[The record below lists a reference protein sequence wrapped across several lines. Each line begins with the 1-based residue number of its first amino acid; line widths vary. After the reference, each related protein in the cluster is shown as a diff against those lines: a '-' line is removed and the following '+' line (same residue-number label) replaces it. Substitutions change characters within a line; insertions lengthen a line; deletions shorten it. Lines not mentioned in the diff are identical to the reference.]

1 MFRLVNKR
9 LALNKE
15 LESLKQDFNQ
25 CSLPIEFVYRIV
37 VLCVDE
43 IMERGLN
50 HPFILRNPYSP
61 SVVAAM
67 LTLMADPER
76 RDFFS
81 LKCMRIDTV
90 AGVMLAVL
98 KNLREAIVPM
108 EIQDELTSA
117 TGGFTNSG
125 SSSPTTPSTR
135 LARSPS
141 SYSLNKINTINSLL
155 NHSHFPAV
163 NRALLME
170 LLNLSLAILNR
181 STFNRV
187 KPDMLASILGPHIF
201 ASQHATILQHTPQQA
216 YSFGWGVALVND
228 IKRCSKMFYVLL
240 GGYRREV
247 LGPDEWE
254 YDHPFA
260 STPSGYFTG
269 APLSAISSRG
279 QVNQWLGSTANVHG
293 TGRVSDD
300 DPYFSHHHRARMHLN
315 VPQVLVTADYESGGP
330 RGPLSR
336 YGMVRNVS
344 TTLSESIRA
353 QAAQEARQWNLD
365 QSGSG
370 SKGPAALEH
379 LRGHSTNWS
388 SRQQN
393 PSHRYYGGY
402 QGIPQQQQ
410 QQQQQQ
416 HQQHQQH
423 QQQQNQYRHSSG
435 VEHRQQELFQN
446 RFRKEPE
453 ESINELEHVFRRHNL
468 RQQQQP
474 ETERHSDDSGISSSH
489 DDDDDEPSDAF
500 SRQKNQ
506 KRQAIE
512 QMIREC
518 RGSGLNFAV
527 RDSESAEEPN
537 EYEHGSYGRR
547 RSD

>member
-1 MFRLVNKR
+1 MRH
-9 LALNKE
+9 LN
-15 LESLKQDFNQ
+15 
-25 CSLPIEFVYRIV
+25 
-37 VLCVDE
+37 
-43 IMERGLN
+43 N
-50 HPFILRNPYSP
+50 HIL
-61 SVVAAM
+61 
-67 LTLMADPER
+67 
-76 RDFFS
+76 
-81 LKCMRIDTV
+81 
-90 AGVMLAVL
+90 
-98 KNLREAIVPM
+98 
-108 EIQDELTSA
+108 A

-125 SSSPTTPSTR
+125 ASSPSTPSTR
-135 LARSPS
+135 LGRSS
-141 SYSLNKINTINSLL
+141 DSYSLNKINTINSLL
-155 NHSHFPAV
+155 NHSQFPAV

-279 QVNQWLGSTANVHG
+279 QVNQWLGSTATIYSNG
-293 TGRVSDD
+293 MCSTGRVSNDD
-300 DPYFSHHHRARMHLN
+300 DPYFSPQHRARMHSN
-315 VPQVLVTADYESGGP
+315 VPQVMVTAESESLHGGP

-336 YGMVRNVS
+336 YGMMRNVS

-353 QAAQEARQWNLD
+353 QAAQEAKHWNLD
-365 QSGSG
+365 QPGSG

-393 PSHRYYGGY
+393 PSHRYYGSY

-410 QQQQQQ
+410 QQQQ
-416 HQQHQQH
+416 H
-423 QQQQNQYRHSSG
+423 QQNQYRYSSG
-435 VEHRQQELFQN
+435 VEHRQQEPFQN
-446 RFRKEPE
+446 RFRREPE
-453 ESINELEHVFRRHNL
+453 ESVNELEHVFRRHNL
-468 RQQQQP
+468 HQPQQP
-474 ETERHSDDSGISSSH
+474 ETERHSGDSGISSCH
-489 DDDDDEPSDAF
+489 DDDDDDPSDGF
-500 SRQKNQ
+500 SREKEQ

-527 RDSESAEEPN
+527 RDSESAEAPN
-537 EYEHGSYGRR
+537 EYEQGLYGRR
-547 RSD
+547 R

>member
-9 LALNKE
+9 LAASKE

-37 VLCVDE
+37 VSCVDE

-76 RDFFS
+76 RHYFS

-108 EIQDELTSA
+108 EIQDELTSGKYFDA
-117 TGGFTNSG
+117 ISITRVGLPFKNISQIRYTGGFSNSG
-125 SSSPTTPSTR
+125 TSTPTTP
-135 LARSPS
+135 PS
-141 SYSLNKINTINSLL
+141 RPSRTSSSHSINKINTVNSLL
-155 NHSHFPAV
+155 NHSQFPAV

-181 STFNRV
+181 SSFNRV
-187 KPDMLASILGPHIF
+187 KPDMLATILGPHIF

-247 LGPDEWE
+247 LGPEEWE
-254 YDHPFA
+254 YDHA
-260 STPSGYFTG
+260 LSSATSVCFTC
-269 APLSAISSRG
+269 APQSAVSSRG
-279 QVNQWLGSTANVHG
+279 QVNQWLGSTSECG
-293 TGRVSDD
+293 S
-300 DPYFSHHHRARMHLN
+300 
-315 VPQVLVTADYESGGP
+315 P
-330 RGPLSR
+330 RGGLRDPHSR
-336 YGMVRNVS
+336 FGMVRIS

-353 QAAQEARQWNLD
+353 QAAQEARLWKLD

-379 LRGHSTNWS
+379 LRGHTSNWS
-388 SRQQN
+388 SRQR
-393 PSHRYYGGY
+393 PYRHYGGH
-402 QGIPQQQQ
+402 QGIT
-410 QQQQQQ
+410 
-416 HQQHQQH
+416 QQH
-423 QQQQNQYRHSSG
+423 QQQHRRYSSG
-435 VEHRQQELFQN
+435 VERRQDPIQN
-446 RFRKEPE
+446 RVRRNDPE
-453 ESINELEHVFRRHNL
+453 ESVNELEHVFRRHKL
-468 RQQQQP
+468 HQQDKESHVGPSISQ
-474 ETERHSDDSGISSSH
+474 DDGG
-489 DDDDDEPSDAF
+489 EPSDGLL
-500 SRQKNQ
+500 RQKEQ

-518 RGSGLNFAV
+518 RGAGLNFAV
-527 RDSESAEEPN
+527 RESGSETPVYDRGLGQPSI
-537 EYEHGSYGRR
+537 Y
-547 RSD
+547 